1 MIILKG
7 ASASGKTEVAHS
19 LARHYG
25 IIKAVTTTSRLP
37 RTGEVNG
44 VDYYFVTES
53 KLKELLQESSF
64 VEHTLYNGNLCGTGK
79 SEVNDS
85 KCLVVDPKGLASFIS
100 FNDPSVVS
108 FLLIAQESTR
118 EERMKLRGD
127 KPLDI
132 EKRIATDR
140 IDFAMQKIP
149 YSDFKITTDNRSIDE
164 IAEDIYKKY
173 QATLTARLLN
183 HN

>member
-1 MIILKG
+1 MIILTG

-53 KLKELLQESSF
+53 KFKELLQENSF
-64 VEHTLYNGNLCGTGK
+64 VEHTLYNGNFYGTGK

-127 KPLDI
+127 NPLDI
-132 EKRIATDR
+132 QKRIATDR
-140 IDFAMQKIP
+140 IDFDADKIP
-149 YSDFKITTDNRSIDE
+149 YSDFKIVTDSRSIDE
-164 IAEDIYKKY
+164 IAEDIFEKY
-173 QATLTARLLN
+173 QATLRRRGLI